1 MVAGTPEASVLICLR
16 DWLSVLEK
24 EQQHGMK
31 GRRRNKTQMGVE
43 RWNGNLEHAGLGRE
57 NLDKTVTRGE
67 MRRNTG
73 SPGALGLRHAAVWG
87 GALLATSHSHHLCLS
102 LEYLT
107 VTQTSSCDS
116 TVVYTQG
123 KQQRCCKT
131 RPEN

>member
-57 NLDKTVTRGE
+57 NLDKTVTREE

-87 GALLATSHSHHLCLS
+87 GVLLATSHSHHLCLS
-102 LEYLT
+102 IERISNGNSNLLL
-107 VTQTSSCDS
+107 QLNSCL
-116 TVVYTQG
+116 YT
-123 KQQRCCKT
+123 RKT
-131 RPEN
+131 AEML

>member
-1 MVAGTPEASVLICLR
+1 MLICLR

-24 EQQHGMK
+24 ERQQGMQ

-43 RWNGNLEHAGLGRE
+43 RWNRNLEHAGLGPE

-67 MRRNTG
+67 MCRDTG

-102 LEYLT
+102 LERISKGNSNLLLRLNSCLYTRKTAEMLED
-107 VTQTSSCDS
+107 QTRKLR
-116 TVVYTQG
+116 YG
-123 KQQRCCKT
+123 
-131 RPEN
+131 